1 MKEVPSSGYFSG
13 FGALVASG
21 LGKIYIACDPPID
34 GAGLDLARPVHKE
47 GLANDAFKQG
57 SSFAAISCGGV
68 CPLIASSSNR
78 PQSAKHSTSLKS
90 FEAHS
95 GPAKADSTR

>member
-68 CPLIASSSNR
+68 CPEWHLVKVVFRGIFTSTKR
-78 PQSAKHSTSLKS
+78 SAVPPSH
-90 FEAHS
+90 E
-95 GPAKADSTR
+95 KAP